1 MKAKFLFI
9 AVLFGIIMLGAGFT
23 PNQTK
28 NQPTLIVLDGD
39 DYKELWQQVESL
51 TKQGLPKS
59 ALEVV
64 DLRRPMDDKSNY
76 LRAYCFFRFFFCRC
90 TQ

>member
-1 MKAKFLFI
+1 M
-9 AVLFGIIMLGAGFT
+9 V
-23 PNQTK
+23 
-28 NQPTLIVLDGD
+28 
-39 DYKELWQQVESL
+39 
-51 TKQGLPKS
+51 GLVQCRVHAPPVRLES

-64 DLRRPMDDKSNY
+64 DLRRPMDDKANY